1 LFIDIKEIIK
11 MSNNTAIA
19 KQISYYLG
27 DENLAQDEFFYKE
40 IASNKYSTSI
50 TQGSFRQA

>member
-1 LFIDIKEIIK
+1 

-40 IASNKYSTSI
+40 IASNKYSTPI